1 VATQPFIPLVLV
13 GSPPAG
19 DVPADEVRDEPLG
32 EIADEMLDETT
43 DEASPAAPRPAGEP
57 SYDDVRALCEE
68 LFPIKSRRQ
77 RGELSFISIADRPT
91 GCALVVRLL
100 TWDIAAD
107 GTFTIRD
114 IKEQEVYLP
123 LPVGDGALER
133 LRCFLAAL
141 ANVLTDALDTP
152 ELETLMPHELL
163 ITAPLRQLKTAT
175 REAYE
180 KSLRARSRLG
190 RYIAP

>member
-1 VATQPFIPLVLV
+1 MTTQPFIPLLLV

-32 EIADEMLDETT
+32 EVADEVLDETT
-43 DEASPAAPRPAGEP
+43 DEASPRPAGEP

-68 LFPIKSRRQ
+68 LFPIKSRRG
-77 RGELSFISIADRPT
+77 RGELSFISIADRST

-100 TWDIAAD
+100 TWDTAAD
-107 GTFTIRD
+107 GTLAIRD

-123 LPVGDGALER
+123 LPVGEGALER

-152 ELETLMPHELL
+152 ELDTLMPHDLL
-163 ITAPLRQLKTAT
+163 ITTPLRQLKTAT

-190 RYIAP
+190 RYITP